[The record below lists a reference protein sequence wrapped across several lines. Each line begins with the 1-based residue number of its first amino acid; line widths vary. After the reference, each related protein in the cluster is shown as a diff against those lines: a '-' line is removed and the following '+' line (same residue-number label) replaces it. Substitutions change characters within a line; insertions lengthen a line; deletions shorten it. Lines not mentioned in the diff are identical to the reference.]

1 MVYATAQDL
10 CSEPDEGGTN
20 ISWYMLHVVDNDR
33 LLGSSRHEN
42 FCCFVVIAEATLVER
57 ALDATANCM

>member
-42 FCCFVVIAEATLVER
+42 FCCFVVIAEATLVE
-57 ALDATANCM
+57 